1 MEYQLIRA
9 IFLFFSLRE
18 VITIGKTI
26 ATEEKN
32 GSTYEE
38 YFEDFKYKLRD
49 TNWDCR
55 HKILINKRR

>member
-18 VITIGKTI
+18 VITIGMTI
-26 ATEEKN
+26 APEEKN

-38 YFEDFKYKLRD
+38 YFEDLK
-49 TNWDCR
+49 
-55 HKILINKRR
+55 